1 MTMDAMQ
8 PTTTLR
14 LTMGPAPDDG
24 RSAWLLTQREVDA
37 RVGGPVKS
45 SNVERQQAAERAID
59 TIESLHADARLYGI
73 FKLLAAA
80 DLFRFSRLERT
91 RTLAWALWYV
101 RHCERNG
108 ELAPEWLVPEATVNE
123 ALGVRARVARVAV
136 YHLEDHPEDG
146 VLVKSVNGSLDRREI
161 GNQLQTL
168 REVCER
174 HHDILSSDRKWS
186 EDDFTRLGVL
196 TQEFVR
202 ALGRGERAGWA
213 ERGAVLLELLLDE
226 YKDVRETGRWILRA
240 QPVEAVAR
248 FPGLVPSRR
257 TKAAGTKGEAE
268 GEDTDAKPE
277 GDAPDTE

>member
-1 MTMDAMQ
+1 MTMDVMQ
-8 PTTTLR
+8 PMSAVR
-14 LTMGPAPDDG
+14 WTMGPAPDDG
-24 RSAWLLTQREVDA
+24 RSAWMLVQPEVDA
-37 RVGGPVKS
+37 RVGGAVKS
-45 SNVERQQAAERAID
+45 SNVERQEAAEKAID
-59 TIESLHADARLYGI
+59 TIESLHADPQLYGI
-73 FKLLAAA
+73 FKRLAAA
-80 DLFRFSRLERT
+80 ELFRFSRLERS

-108 ELAPEWLVPEATVNE
+108 ELAPEWVVPEATVNE

-136 YHLEDHPEDG
+136 YHLEDHPEDS

-168 REVCER
+168 RDVCER
-174 HHDILSSDRKWS
+174 HHALLATDRKWA
-186 EDDFTRLGVL
+186 EDDFIRLGAL

-213 ERGAVLLELLLDE
+213 ERGAVLLEMLLDE

-240 QPVEAVAR
+240 QPAKAVER

-257 TKAAGTKGEAE
+257 TRATGAKDEAE
-268 GEDTDAKPE
+268 GEDTDEKPTE
-277 GDAPDTE
+277 GTPDTE